1 MSKLKVKIQN
11 ITVGE
16 KPLIIA
22 GPCVIEDETIT
33 LKIAERLLEIKEK
46 YSINFI
52 FKASFDKAN
61 RSSIE
66 SFRGPGMKLGLEILS
81 KVRQETA
88 LPITTDIHLPIQ
100 AAPAAEIVDLIQI
113 PAFLSRQT
121 DLLLAAA
128 KTGKPVNIKKAQFMS
143 PENMNSVIAKVES
156 TGNKNIIL
164 TERGSCFGYNDLVV
178 DPRSIPIMKKTGY
191 PVILDVTHS
200 LQHPSQYGNCSGG
213 APEFIPDLANVGA
226 ALNCDGLF
234 FEVHPS
240 PENALSDAHSM
251 LELDKLPK
259 IVQSIIKIWQA
270 AGREIS

>member
-1 MSKLKVKIQN
+1 MSKLTVNIQD
-11 ITVGE
+11 IVVGK

-22 GPCVIEDETIT
+22 GPCVIENEAIV
-33 LKIAERLLEIKEK
+33 LKIAEKLLAIKEK
-46 YSINFI
+46 YSINLI

-66 SFRGPGMKLGLEILS
+66 SFRGPGIRLGLQILS
-81 KVRQETA
+81 KVKRETS

-100 AAPAAEIVDLIQI
+100 ANPVAEVVDLIQI

-143 PENMNSVIAKVES
+143 PEDINAVIAKVET
-156 TGNKNIIL
+156 TGNKSIIL

-191 PVILDVTHS
+191 PVLLDVTHS
-200 LQHPSQYGNCSGG
+200 LQHPSQYGNHSGG
-213 APEFIPDLANVGA
+213 SPEFIPDLAKMGA
-226 ALNCDGLF
+226 ALNCDGMF
-234 FEVHPS
+234 FEVHPN
-240 PENALSDAHSM
+240 PESALSDAHSM
-251 LELDKLPK
+251 LRLDRFPRIL
-259 IVQSIIKIWQA
+259 QSVIKIWQA
-270 AGREIS
+270 VGREIN

>member
-66 SFRGPGMKLGLEILS
+66 SFRGPGMKLGLKILS

-143 PENMNSVIAKVES
+143 PENMNSVIAKIES

-178 DPRSIPIMKKTGY
+178 DPRSIPIMKKT
-191 PVILDVTHS
+191 VIPL
-200 LQHPSQYGNCSGG
+200 Y
-213 APEFIPDLANVGA
+213 
-226 ALNCDGLF
+226 
-234 FEVHPS
+234 
-240 PENALSDAHSM
+240 
-251 LELDKLPK
+251 
-259 IVQSIIKIWQA
+259 
-270 AGREIS
+270 